1 MKVVHHPG
9 DHCYVR
15 HIGHGRPGSGRSI
28 WDVAGLRRDRVHVV
42 HLHFGFEHRSLDE
55 LEVWAHDLAA
65 AGIALVHTVHDLDN
79 PHLTDQRD
87 HHRAIGTLVTRANA
101 LTTLTGAAADVIQCR
116 HGRRP
121 RVMAHPHVVPLGE
134 MARRHRSPRPR
145 RGVYVHAATGRPNL
159 DLDAIASV
167 ALAAAPPD
175 VLVHVRPDAPTAT
188 IEALDRLARRGRLIL
203 DVRPRL
209 GDGELWDRLGAAEL
223 VLLPYRWGTHSGLLE
238 AAHDLGTP
246 VLAPAIGGFADQGAH
261 IYDGDP
267 AARIAPA
274 IAAPPTVTV
283 EDRRHARDTLRT
295 AHHGLHADAIR
306 SLR

>member
-15 HIGHGRPGSGRSI
+15 HIGHGRPCSGRSI
-28 WDVAGLRRDRVHVV
+28 WDVAGLRRDRVDVV
-42 HLHFGFEHRSLDE
+42 HLHFGFERWSPDE
-55 LEVWAHDLAA
+55 LEGWAQDLAD
-65 AGIALVHTVHDLDN
+65 AGIALAYTVHDVDN

-87 HHRAIGTLVTRANA
+87 HHRAIGTLMARAHA
-101 LTTLTGAAADVIQCR
+101 LTTLTEAAADVLQCR

-121 RVMAHPHVVPLGE
+121 LVLAHPHVVPLRE
-134 MARRHRSPRPR
+134 MACRHRAPRPR

-159 DLDAIASV
+159 DLDAIACV

-175 VLVHVRPDAPTAT
+175 VLVHVRPEAPPAT
-188 IEALDRLARRGRLIL
+188 IDALDRLARRGRLIL

-209 GDGELWDRLGAAEL
+209 GDDELWDRLAAAEL

-246 VLAPAIGGFADQGAH
+246 VLAPAFGGFADQGAH
-261 IYDGDP
+261 VYHGDP
-267 AARIAPA
+267 AARIAA
-274 IAAPPTVTV
+274 AMAAPPTVTV
-283 EDRRHARDTLRT
+283 EDRLRGRRRLRA
-295 AHHGLHADAIR
+295 AHRCLHGAAVR